1 MVSYKILLAFT
12 FFHTGLT
19 LSEDTEEYTN
29 DLVAEI
35 EGGWVEASVIA
46 KQMDLELAGEI
57 IQDSN
62 IFQFQHKN
70 RIEKRS
76 VNDAKETLEKHPNV
90 KHMFKQKIN
99 KRVKRDLMERE
110 LSSREQ
116 CFVSTIE
123 TPTNPSKRCVFPFQ
137 YKSSLYQR
145 CTSDHST
152 NGEQWCATSVSR
164 DGSVIVGEWGD
175 CDFANIE
182 CRVLP
187 PEPSSRPAPPPE
199 PAPVPLLDPSLS
211 PRKTL
216 PVRPHTE
223 TQHSSIQ
230 QLLEIN
236 RSQAIEVRPKPLP
249 LPPQQPRLP
258 MGTRRLPATLDEFLL
273 LLGPRRPP
281 RPIVQDAREDE
292 DSVPKDAMARF
303 FNVQL

>member
-19 LSEDTEEYTN
+19 SSEDIEQYTN

-35 EGGWVEASVIA
+35 EGGWVEASAIA
-46 KQMDLELAGEI
+46 KQMDLELVGEI
-57 IQDSN
+57 IPDSN

-70 RIEKRS
+70 RIAKRS

-216 PVRPHTE
+216 P
-223 TQHSSIQ
+223 
-230 QLLEIN
+230 
-236 RSQAIEVRPKPLP
+236 AIEVRPKPLP

>member
-12 FFHTGLT
+12 FFHTGLN
-19 LSEDTEEYTN
+19 SSGDIEQYTN

-35 EGGWVEASVIA
+35 EGGWVEASAIA
-46 KQMDLELAGEI
+46 KQMDLELVGEI
-57 IQDSN
+57 IPDSN

-70 RIEKRS
+70 RIAKRS

-216 PVRPHTE
+216 P
-223 TQHSSIQ
+223 
-230 QLLEIN
+230 
-236 RSQAIEVRPKPLP
+236 AIEVRPKPLP